1 MSIAISTTNY
11 KAIIFDLGGV
21 CVGSPMQGISKYEKE
36 HGLPPN
42 YINVAIVK
50 RGENGAFQRFER
62 GELLIPK
69 FYEIFGNEL
78 SDPINK
84 EYYQQYL
91 SSRNGGNN
99 SSPSSSKIPSI
110 TVDGKLLFR
119 YMISETLIIDPTVFY
134 ALKCLRAS
142 NKYKIAALTN
152 NFPAPVHE
160 VDRKEVAAWGRG
172 GEGGVPTP
180 IEELYEMFHVIV
192 ESSVVGLRK
201 PDPKIFLL
209 ACEQLKVSPKEA
221 IFLDDIGIN
230 LKSAKNLG
238 MKTIKVELGKS
249 AEAIRQL
256 EAIVGLLL
264 FEQKKN
270 VSLL

>member
-1 MSIAISTTNY
+1 MSISITSY

-21 CVGSPMQGISKYEKE
+21 CIGSPMQGISKYEKE

-42 YINVAIVK
+42 YINVAIMK

-62 GELLIPK
+62 GELLIPE
-69 FYEIFGNEL
+69 FYEIFGKEL

-91 SSRNGGNN
+91 NSRNGGNQSSN
-99 SSPSSSKIPSI
+99 SLSSIPSI

-119 YMISETLIIDPTVFY
+119 YIISETLIVDPTVFY
-134 ALKCLRAS
+134 AIKCLRAS

-152 NFPAPVHE
+152 NFPAPAHE
-160 VDRKEVAAWGRG
+160 SDRKEVAAWGG
-172 GEGGVPTP
+172 GKGGAVPTP
-180 IEELYEMFHVIV
+180 IEELYELFHVII

-209 ACEQLKVSPKEA
+209 ACERLEVSPKEV

-230 LKSAKNLG
+230 LKSAKDLG

-249 AEAIRQL
+249 AEAIKQL
-256 EAIVGLLL
+256 EALVELPL

-270 VSLL
+270 GSLL